1 MRPHST
7 TGLVGIIL
15 AGGSGSRLH
24 PCTTVTN
31 KHLLPIGEMPMIFYP
46 IRKLVSAGIED
57 ILIVTGTEHMG
68 DFISLLGSGHEFNC
82 ALTYRVQDEAGG
94 IAQALALAERFAG
107 SQPMCV
113 MLGDNIFENPITPF
127 IEQFRSHPSDA
138 QILLKEVPDAERF
151 GVVEMKGT
159 KVVRII
165 EKPEQPPSN
174 FAVTGVYC
182 YPPDVFDIIRTLK
195 PSERGEL
202 EITDVNNAYLAQ
214 GRLQA
219 AMLDGYWSDAG
230 TFPSLAR
237 ANELVRQSPPKA

>member
-1 MRPHST
+1 LHSHSSSD
-7 TGLVGIIL
+7 LVGIIL

-46 IRKLVSAGIED
+46 IQKLVSAGIED

-68 DFISLLGSGHEFNC
+68 DFIELLGSGIAFDC

-107 SQPMCV
+107 AQPMCV
-113 MLGDNIFENPITPF
+113 MLGDNIFENPITPL
-127 IEQFRSHPSDA
+127 IEQFKSQPDVAH
-138 QILLKEVPDAERF
+138 ILLKEVPDAERF
-151 GVVEMKGT
+151 GVVEMDGT
-159 KVVRII
+159 KVMRII
-165 EKPEQPPSN
+165 EKPEIPPSN

-182 YPPDVFDIIRTLK
+182 YPPDVFDIIRTLT
-195 PSERGEL
+195 PSDRGEL

-214 GRLQA
+214 GRLEA